1 MKNGNQKIKTEI
13 TKYTNMRPVDFH
25 SNKTHQISDTEH

>member
-1 MKNGNQKIKTEI
+1 
-13 TKYTNMRPVDFH
+13 MRLVDFH